1 MNEMSAKRPRIS
13 VVIPTLDGG
22 PLLRQLLQQLSVQ
35 SVQADELLVVDSSST
50 DETVSIAREHGAVVI
65 SIARDEFEHGSTRNL
80 AVRRSTGDIV
90 LFFTQ
95 DAVPATHDLIEKLT
109 AVLIQ
114 DPSIAISYG
123 RQLPHQDASLS
134 ATALRRFN
142 YPDQSRIRTFSDRET
157 LGLKTAFVSN
167 SCAAYRRS
175 FLEELGCF
183 QEGLIFGEDTCA
195 AGRLLQKGYAIAYV
209 AEATV
214 FHSHNYS
221 LLQEFRR
228 SFDIGVL
235 HRSEHWLIE
244 TFGRAEGEGG
254 RYVRFE
260 LSMIMEQKKFYLL
273 PVFFLRNLAKYS
285 GYKLGSRYHVLPQW
299 LLPKFSM
306 NSGWWN
312 RISRG

>member
-1 MNEMSAKRPRIS
+1 
-13 VVIPTLDGG
+13 
-22 PLLRQLLQQLSVQ
+22 LLRQLLQQLSVQ
-35 SVQADELLVVDSSST
+35 SVQADELLVVDSCST
-50 DETVSIAREHGAVVI
+50 DETVSIAEEHGAVVI
-65 SIARDEFEHGSTRNL
+65 PIARDEFEHGSTRNL

-95 DAVPATHDLIEKLT
+95 DAVPATHDLIEKLV

-134 ATALRRFN
+134 AEALRMFN

-175 FLEELGCF
+175 FLEELGYF

-209 AEATV
+209 AGATV

-260 LSMIMEQKKFYLL
+260 LSMIMERKKFYLL

-312 RISRG
+312 RSPRG